1 MRYRTS
7 PVLVGVVVV
16 MHMCASTSGD
26 ELNTDILLRQKE
38 IATYWKE
45 LRKREE
51 DTKPVIL
58 KSEASHSMIARE
70 TSADVPLAEFRK
82 IEESLHQAARANPL
96 VGDAVQTSPLSF
108 QPWKRVSPVAP
119 WPVES
124 DHATGPDGSVRPESG
139 ELLFSRVDVALPVR
153 GDIGLCFL
161 RTYSSHI
168 DYNGPLGTGWDHNL
182 NQRVEWIRG
191 DKGRPDSLRW
201 FVSNRKV
208 VFTRVGNEWDP
219 EPGEHWT
226 VHEDPKDVKT
236 LKIQSS
242 SLITFVFEEDSSA
255 STTQDPSA
263 RKFRLSRIA
272 GRTRSD
278 GASNNV
284 DLKYAP
290 NGGLLT
296 KVSDP
301 YGTNLEFVYDMAGR
315 IIQLH
320 TPIGPIEYGYNGD
333 GTLVSAKWPA
343 SSLGVDSKTEPTG
356 ELYSYF
362 QVGGRSVMNT
372 VGVLGAPFV
381 TEYAYD
387 PDQNAPL
394 RVVAASVKDKT
405 GKAIDP
411 KAGWRF
417 QYEPDETSTELMV
430 SITQPSPQPLIKL
443 TYPMKNGVQQRQ
455 PSRRGIPAWGDGKW
469 EFDYDD
475 ELHRIKVTTPTKV
488 IVRDRFD
495 VNNPDH
501 ALRGNLLG
509 STRESALKT
518 DAIKEINEKFVYQ
531 EHTGFIK
538 SHECFENPRDKPEKR
553 LSSDTFEFDPV
564 TLDVIKRS
572 NDGVEHWQYWNR
584 FGELVMSVDALGHA
598 DITLYSRIAS
608 LEDPA
613 KLPPFGDIAQ
623 VETGHAEGG
632 GLACMQIDDASVDQR
647 DALLR
652 EINQVFPL
660 DPPVALLPS
669 AQVKTHLGYDRL
681 GRLCWSKQL
690 GEVERV
696 RLLLLSNRGQLLAHF
711 ETGMGVTL
719 FDYMPWGAL
728 KQERHEFDARAD
740 AQFKGSSSGSFGE
753 RRFWS
758 ETLDYDSQGHL
769 THWTETDEP
778 INGNIATFHYNR
790 FPDGSLKEVTDPD
803 GVVRINE
810 VDDRTGL
817 LTGIRVTGNDRKESA
832 ILLADRVCDAS
843 GELKSWTDEYGG
855 KWERTLDGFG
865 REVTRRDP
873 MDFETNMVLDG
884 LGRTRK
890 SSINAVDGPDVAQS
904 NYEFGFNGLLERV
917 RVSRISPTSSGVQRE
932 ELVASEY
939 RYDET
944 GALIA
949 SRAMRQEAE
958 SWSVFLSDGLGEVVG
973 QSLPDGT
980 ISATVTQGGLRG
992 ISGKKTRATSVP
1004 SPALK
1009 EQVSV
1014 AVHDMRRHLW
1024 MEVPLEFGSMPLYA
1038 RACYY
1043 QHDVSGNQVAVSS
1056 PETTTSGFRFDTR
1069 GRVVREEISPTAGG
1083 VGERRLTVYEFTPGN
1098 RPSRTVTAN
1107 NPLLLV
1113 AAKTGNEV
1121 LTPERRSVD
1130 QVSETTYDALGRAS
1144 LEIAPDGLI
1153 VKTDYDQE
1161 RGTLPRR
1168 RSWLNKSLPDAP
1180 ALRDLKFEFD
1190 SRGRI
1195 LSIRNL
1201 LSEGQLLRMFKYD
1214 GLGHCVESTDWEEPQ
1229 STPRF
1234 IRVHRDYDSLG
1245 NLLAEKVETETG
1257 SLPILKLTHD
1267 MSKGVQLAEWDGLN
1281 GIGVSGWTNEKRT
1294 EDVAG
1299 RLKTI
1304 ALCNGKAPFTDEAQ
1318 FKYERN
1324 LCTELSLPSAALVTH
1339 YEYSPQDELILQK
1352 LTQGA
1357 LLSES
1362 ARLDYGFGRHGQLLW
1377 KQSWSKV
1384 GQKQEICEQSDYMDY
1399 DAFEQ
1404 VTATVREQ
1412 KRDMDPIGR
1421 REEVLLNPTTASFI
1435 ATTATRSCFDST
1447 SNNWL
1452 QYRGK
1457 PVDLNKIQSLV
1468 LPIAANPEYST
1479 PASMDITP
1487 ANVATEDV
1495 CRELASNRV
1504 GKKASLDPENSKQVK
1519 QSACYKYD
1527 KLGNLVE
1534 FDGRY
1539 SNGVIQFPVT
1549 WRLTFDSLGR
1559 LVQMNGSL
1567 RDAVGKHEKGKLAAT
1582 LRFQYDAE
1590 NRRVTQD
1597 VEDLLISRRDKTA
1610 TLYRAQ
1616 NQSILLKCVDAD
1628 WKCVD
1633 ADWKVVDQY
1642 LWGPASRQLLLGT
1655 LNRKDFE
1662 GGPQTGMDRY
1672 WFLQDCGLSVVA
1684 VAKAV
1689 DGVPVWIENA
1699 SYSSF
1704 GRNTT
1709 LGRFSKVA
1717 TSGSGSGVSNEKAAI
1732 DNNLDGPSA
1741 KWTFLSEKPFRWIE
1755 LTLDEPSGI
1764 QELQVWAKT
1773 FPSQYSIALLPENVT
1788 ASPAAST
1795 DIKVWK
1801 DTILALG
1808 EQCVTAEAT
1817 WDVRAAQS
1825 QRLNGFHAKRIVIW
1839 WKGGLTQLDVSEIEL
1854 TITPGSSA
1862 GIAFAGQWLDQA
1874 SGLYY
1879 QINRY
1884 RSPEL
1889 GTFISPDPVGFAAG
1903 ANLYAYANNN
1913 PTKWH
1918 DPDGRFWQSITGG
1931 VIGAVWGVV
1940 TYTTSAWLNDE
1951 EFSFKK
1957 LGVHVAA
1964 GTAGGIVLAST
1975 GNLRAAAATEG
1986 AILGGGL
1993 AYLEGGSAK
2002 DIAFATATGAALGY
2016 VGGAVMGKV
2025 GDVIKPFADKLN
2037 KTLASLVGQV
2047 KKKFG
2052 TYARPTG
2059 FVKGVKAEV
2068 WEAAKNPK
2076 SGRVHDPLTGR
2087 FMSKDDPWD
2096 MGHKPGY
2103 EFRKH
2108 QQSAVDR
2115 GITRSEFVAEHN
2127 NPSHYHPELPAS
2139 NRSHAGEDMT
2149 STYFGP

>member
-1 MRYRTS
+1 MRCRTS

-16 MHMCASTSGD
+16 MHMCASAFGD
-26 ELNTDILLRQKE
+26 GLNTDILLRQKE

-45 LRKREE
+45 LHKREE
-51 DTKPVIL
+51 DTKPVIRN
-58 KSEASHSMIARE
+58 SEASHLSFARE

-96 VGDAVQTSPLSF
+96 VGDAVQTSSLSF

-153 GDIGLCFL
+153 GDMGLCFL
-161 RTYSSHI
+161 RTYSSHV
-168 DYNGPLGTGWDHNL
+168 DYNGPLGNGWDHNL
-182 NQRVEWIRG
+182 NQRVEWIRD

-201 FVSNRKV
+201 FVSNREV
-208 VFTRVGNEWDP
+208 VFTRVGDEWDP

-255 STTQDPSA
+255 SSTQDQSA

-315 IIQLH
+315 IIQLL

-343 SSLGVDSKTEPTG
+343 SSLGVDSKIEPTG

-381 TEYAYD
+381 TEYTYD

-405 GKAIDP
+405 DKAIDP
-411 KAGWRF
+411 KAGWSF
-417 QYEPDETSTELMV
+417 KYEPDEASTKLMV

-455 PSRRGIPAWGDGKW
+455 PSRRGIPAWGDGEW
-469 EFDYDD
+469 EFRYDD

-488 IVRDRFD
+488 IVRDKFD
-495 VNNPDH
+495 VNNTDH

-518 DAIKEINEKFVYQ
+518 DLIKEINEKFDYQ

-538 SHECFENPRDKPEKR
+538 SHQCFETPRDSPERR
-553 LSSDTFEFDPV
+553 LSSDTFDFDPV

-598 DITLYSRIAS
+598 DITLYSSIAS
-608 LEDPA
+608 LEDLA

-632 GLACMQIDDASVDQR
+632 GLACMQIDDASVEYR
-647 DALLR
+647 DDLLR
-652 EINQVFPL
+652 EIKQVFPL
-660 DPPVALLPS
+660 EPVALLPS

-681 GRLCWSKQL
+681 GRLCRSKQL

-696 RLLLLSNRGQLLAHF
+696 RLLLLSNRGQLLAQF

-728 KQERHEFDARAD
+728 KQERHEFDARDD
-740 AQFKGSSSGSFGE
+740 AQFKGSPSGSFGE

-778 INGNIATFHYNR
+778 INDKIAKFYYNR

-810 VDDRTGL
+810 VNDETGL

-843 GELKSWTDEYGG
+843 GELKSWKDEYGG
-855 KWERTLDGFG
+855 EWKRTLDGFG
-865 REVTRRDP
+865 REVTRLDP
-873 MDFETNMVLDG
+873 MGFETKMVLDG
-884 LGRTRK
+884 LDRTRE
-890 SSINAVDGPDVAQS
+890 SSINAKDGTVAQS
-904 NYEFGFNGLLERV
+904 KYEFGLNGLLERV
-917 RVSRISPTSSGVQRE
+917 RVSRISPTSSGVKRE

-939 RYDET
+939 RYDAT

-980 ISATVTQGGLRG
+980 ISATVTQSGLRG

-1009 EQVSV
+1009 EQVSM
-1014 AVHDMRRHLW
+1014 AVHDMRRHLC
-1024 MEVPLEFGSMPLYA
+1024 MEVPLEFGSNPLYA

-1043 QHDVSGNQVAVSS
+1043 QHDVSGNRVAVLS
-1056 PETTTSGFRFDTR
+1056 PETLTSKFRFDTR
-1069 GRVVREEISPTAGG
+1069 GRVVREETSPTAGG
-1083 VGERRLTVYEFTPGN
+1083 VSERRSTKYEFTPGN

-1113 AAKTGNEV
+1113 AANTGNEV

-1130 QVSETTYDALGRAS
+1130 QVSETRYDALGRVS
-1144 LEIAPDGLI
+1144 QEIAPDGLV
-1153 VKTDYDQE
+1153 VKTEYDQE

-1180 ALRDLKFEFD
+1180 ALRDLKFGFD
-1190 SRGRI
+1190 LRGRI
-1195 LSIRNL
+1195 LSISNL
-1201 LSEGQLLRMFKYD
+1201 LSEGQLLREFKYD
-1214 GLGHCVESTDWEEPQ
+1214 ELGHCVESTDWAESQ
-1229 STPRF
+1229 STERF

-1245 NLLAEKVETETG
+1245 NLLVEDVETETG

-1281 GIGVSGWTNEKRT
+1281 GIGVSGWTNEKRI

-1304 ALCNGKAPFTDEAQ
+1304 ALRNGKAPFKDEAQ

-1324 LCTELSLPSAALVTH
+1324 LCTELSLPGAALVTH
-1339 YEYSPQDELILQK
+1339 YGYSAQDELTSQK

-1357 LLSES
+1357 SDS
-1362 ARLDYGFGRHGQLLW
+1362 AHLDYGFGSHGQLLW

-1384 GQKQEICEQSDYMDY
+1384 GQQQEIREQSDYMDC

-1412 KRDMDPIGR
+1412 KRDAEPSAR
-1421 REEVLLNPTTASFI
+1421 REEVLLNPATASFI

-1457 PVDLNKIQSLV
+1457 SVGVNEIQSRV
-1468 LPIAANPEYST
+1468 LPLAANPEYST

-1487 ANVATEDV
+1487 KNVDTEDV
-1495 CRELASNRV
+1495 RRELASNRV
-1504 GKKASLDPENSKQVK
+1504 GKKAKLDPKNYKQVK

-1539 SNGVIQFPVT
+1539 FNGEIQFPVT
-1549 WRLTFDSLGR
+1549 WSLTFDSLGR
-1559 LVQMNGSL
+1559 LVQMKGSL
-1567 RDAVGKHEKGKLAAT
+1567 CEAVGKHEKGALAAT

-1597 VEDLLISRRDKTA
+1597 VHDHLLSHVEKTA
-1610 TLYRAQ
+1610 TLYRGQ
-1616 NQSILLKCVDAD
+1616 NQSILLKRVDD
-1628 WKCVD
+1628 
-1633 ADWKVVDQY
+1633 DWKVVDQY

-1662 GGPQTGMDRY
+1662 GGQQTGMDRY

-1717 TSGSGSGVSNEKAAI
+1717 TSGTGSGVSDEKAAI
-1732 DNNLDGPSA
+1732 DNNLDGSSA
-1741 KWTFLSEKPFRWIE
+1741 KWTFLPKKPFSWIE

-1773 FPSQYSIALLPENVT
+1773 FPSQYSIELLSEKVT
-1788 ASPAAST
+1788 ESPAAPT
-1795 DIKVWK
+1795 DIKGWE
-1801 DTILALG
+1801 DTIRKLK
-1808 EQCVTAEAT
+1808 EKKQCVTAEAT
-1817 WDVRAAQS
+1817 WDVDAAQS
-1825 QRLNGFHAKRIVIW
+1825 QRLNGFRAKRIVIW
-1839 WKGGLTQLDVSEIEL
+1839 WKVGPPQLDVSEIEV

-1918 DPDGRFWQSITGG
+1918 DPDGRFWNLIAGGAIGALWGG
-1931 VIGAVWGVV
+1931 V
-1940 TYTTSAWLNDE
+1940 TYSASAWWNDE
-1951 EFSFKK
+1951 EFSWKK

-1964 GTAGGIVLAST
+1964 GTAGGIVLAGT
-1975 GNLRAAAATEG
+1975 GSPIAAAATEG

-1993 AYLEGGSAK
+1993 AYFEGGSAK
-2002 DIAFATATGAALGY
+2002 DIAFATAIGAALGY
-2016 VGGAVMGKV
+2016 VGGAEMGKV
-2025 GDVIKPFADKLN
+2025 GDVIKPFAAKLY
-2037 KTLASLVGQV
+2037 KPLAPLVGQF

-2052 TYARPTG
+2052 TYNRPTG
-2059 FVKGVKAEV
+2059 FVKGLRDEV
-2068 WEAAKNPK
+2068 WEATKNPK

-2115 GITRSEFVAEHN
+2115 GVKRSEFVAEHN
-2127 NPSHYHPELPAS
+2127 NPSHYRPELPAS